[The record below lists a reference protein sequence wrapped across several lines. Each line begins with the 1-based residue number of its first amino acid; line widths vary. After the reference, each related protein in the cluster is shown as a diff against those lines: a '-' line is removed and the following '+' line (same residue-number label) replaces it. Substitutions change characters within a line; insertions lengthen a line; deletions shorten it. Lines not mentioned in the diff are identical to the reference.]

1 MIDRNLHNLFIKL
14 GINTADKVLQKM
26 TLDSRKVTPGDL
38 FLAIKGHQTDGRR
51 YVSQA
56 IEKGAIAIIAESQEK
71 REIGTVQYKCGVP
84 HIYINNLINQL
95 SFLAGEFYKHPGEK
109 LKLIGVTGTNGKTTI
124 TQLIAQ
130 WAKGLGEISAVMGT
144 FGIGL
149 LGETIPSENTTV
161 SAIDIQSELQL
172 LLEKQATFVAME
184 VSSHALV
191 QSRVANIPFTAAIFS
206 NLSRDHFDY
215 HGDMQNYE
223 SAKWLLFSTHKSNK
237 QIINVDDDTGLR
249 WLKRLPLACAVS
261 IKNRIPRNFQ
271 GPWMLVERIDYND
284 YQTTIYFNST
294 WGRDLI
300 KSPLI
305 GVFNINNVM
314 LAMATLLMMG
324 YLFDQVI
331 KSSVALQPVC
341 GRMEIFRSP
350 GRPIIIIDYAHT
362 PDALEKAL
370 VTVRNLNYRG
380 KLWCV
385 FGCGGDRD
393 KGKRAL
399 MGSIAEQ
406 YADFVIITNDN
417 PRNEEPKTII
427 NDILSGFFDINLAI
441 PIIDRIEAITSAII
455 RANNSDIILIVGKG
469 HENYQIIGN
478 QCIDYS
484 DRMTVRRLLGVI
496 R

>member
-1 MIDRNLHNLFIKL
+1 MTDRNLRDLFIEL
-14 GINTADKVLQKM
+14 GINALDKVLQKM
-26 TLDSRKVTPGDL
+26 TLDSRKVVSGDI
-38 FLAIKGHQTDGRR
+38 FLAVKGHKTDGRR
-51 YVSQA
+51 YISQA
-56 IEKGAIAIIAESQEK
+56 ISKGAIAIIAESQEK
-71 REIGTVQYKCGVP
+71 KEVEIIQYKYGVP
-84 HIYINNLINQL
+84 FIYINDLINQL
-95 SFLAGEFYKHPGEK
+95 SFLAGEFYQHPGKK

-130 WAKGLGEISAVMGT
+130 WTKGLGEISAVMGT
-144 FGIGL
+144 LGNGI
-149 LGETIPSENTTV
+149 LGEIIPNKNTTI
-161 SAIDIQSELQL
+161 SAVDIQSELQL
-172 LLEKQATFVAME
+172 LLKKQATLVAME

-191 QSRVANIPFTAAIFS
+191 QSRVANIPFSAAIFS

-215 HGDMQNYE
+215 HGNMQNYE

-249 WLKRLPLACAVS
+249 WLKKLPLACAVS
-261 IKNRIPRNFQ
+261 MKNRIPRNFK
-271 GPWMLVERIDYND
+271 GTWILVEKIDYHD
-284 YQTTIYFNST
+284 FETIIHFNST
-294 WGRDLI
+294 WGKNLI

-305 GVFNINNVM
+305 GTFNVNNIM

-324 YLFDQVI
+324 YLFDKVI
-331 KSSVALQPVC
+331 KSSVVLKPVC

-370 VTVRNLNYRG
+370 ITVRNLNHQS
-380 KLWCV
+380 KLWCI

-399 MGSIAEQ
+399 MGRVAEQ

-427 NDILSGFFDINLAI
+427 NDILSGFFNVDLAI
-441 PIIDRIEAITSAII
+441 LIIDRIEAITSAII
-455 RANNSDIILIVGKG
+455 QANNNDIILIAGKG
-469 HENYQIIGN
+469 HENYQIIGD

-484 DRMTVRRLLGVI
+484 DRMTVTRLLRTI
-496 R
+496 K